1 MKSSAVKELTR
12 PCSQYN
18 VDQTFIFLANMSID
32 LSYFECVYLFNLTF
46 DYKTKHINFAANRDF
61 LDLYEDHV

>member
-18 VDQTFIFLANMSID
+18 VDQTFIFLANMSIN
-32 LSYFECVYLFNLTF
+32 LSYFECVYLFNLAF
-46 DYKTKHINFAANRDF
+46 DYKTKHIHFPASLCF
-61 LDLYEDHV
+61 LDLYEDYL